1 MNKFNTY
8 YYRVRD
14 FTKIIYSILS
24 VCFVIGV
31 LFLTLYWL
39 LSSDYY
45 YHIRPFRDKEVVMTK
60 EGAIFDT
67 SLLIVGSGR
76 MQYNQWIA
84 DETGKKVY
92 TYKPFMMEASM
103 MTSIKQTLNYLPPL
117 PKGKYHIHAKLYYQ
131 VNPLKTSE
139 IDIDLGGFE
148 VK

>member
-8 YYRVRD
+8 YYRARD
-14 FTKIIYSILS
+14 ITKIVYSMLS

-31 LFLTLYWL
+31 LFLSLYWL

-45 YHIRPFRDKEVVMTK
+45 YQIRPFRDKELIMTK
-60 EGAIFDT
+60 DGAVFDT

-76 MQYNQWIA
+76 MQYNQFIA
-84 DETGKKVY
+84 KENGERVY
-92 TYKPFMMEASM
+92 TYKPYMVEASM
-103 MTSIKQTLNYLPPL
+103 TTSIKQTINYIPPL

-131 VNPLKTSE
+131 INPLKTSE

>member
-1 MNKFNTY
+1 MNKLSTY

-14 FTKIIYSILS
+14 ITKIAYSVLS
-24 VCFVIGV
+24 VCFMIGL
-31 LFLTLYWL
+31 LFLAVYWL

-45 YHIRPFRDKEVVMTK
+45 YQIRPFRDKEVLMTK
-60 EGAIFDT
+60 DGAVFDT

-76 MQYNQWIA
+76 MQYNQFIT
-84 DETGKKVY
+84 DEFDKVVY
-92 TYKPFMMEASM
+92 RYEPYMVEASM
-103 MTSIKQTLNYLPPL
+103 VAKVKQTINYIPTL

-139 IDIDLGGFE
+139 LDIDLGGFE

>member
-8 YYRVRD
+8 YYMVSD
-14 FTKIIYSILS
+14 ITKIVYSMLS
-24 VCFVIGV
+24 VCFVVGL
-31 LFLTLYWL
+31 LFLAVYWL

-45 YHIRPFRDKEVVMTK
+45 YQIRPFRDKEVVMTK
-60 EGAIFDT
+60 NGAVFDT

-84 DETGKKVY
+84 DDNGKKVY
-92 TYKPFMMEASM
+92 TYEPYMIEASM
-103 MTSIKQTLNYLPPL
+103 ITKVKQIINYLPPL

-131 VNPLKTSE
+131 INPLKSSE
-139 IDIDLGGFE
+139 LDIDLGGFE